1 MGREEQIIEN
11 RIRKIKELREQGIN
25 PYPSK
30 FGFKNH
36 SDEIYA
42 KYKKLPKDKI
52 TKDKV
57 SIAGRII
64 IKRDL
69 GKISFAT
76 IQDSRGKIQLLS
88 QEGKTSEKTREF
100 FKRYVD

>member
-57 SIAGRII
+57 SIAALTLIMTLNKNPKSYPETDD
-64 IKRDL
+64 IK
-69 GKISFAT
+69 SFC
-76 IQDSRGKIQLLS
+76 GL
-88 QEGKTSEKTREF
+88 
-100 FKRYVD
+100 